1 MAAKCMLV
9 GGTGSHVGKSW
20 MAAAICRWLRRR
32 GLRVAP
38 FKAQNMSNNSFPCPA
53 GGEIGRAQVVQA
65 EACGL
70 EPSSDMNPI
79 LLKPNSDNGSQV
91 VLNGKVWKNL
101 KAREYYEHF
110 DFLLGQVQQA
120 FARLA
125 REYDFVV
132 IEGAGSIA
140 ELNLRRTDL
149 VNLGLAKL
157 LQAPTLLVA
166 DIDRGGV
173 FAAVYG
179 TMALIEP
186 EEAKLV
192 RSFAVNRFRGDPALF
207 HDGRRI
213 LEDKASRPCLGVFPY
228 VHDLHIDE
236 EDGVALDYL
245 APAPQDGPRIAI
257 LRFPRI
263 SNLTDFQLLR
273 WADWIQS
280 ANDASYDIVILPGT
294 KNPVADL
301 AWMRS
306 RGLDEWVRRQ
316 HEIGAVVLGICGGYQ
331 ILGER
336 IDDPFAVESGDGSV
350 EGLGLLPVTT
360 VLEREKVT
368 QVVKGATPGGVRFP
382 AYEIHMGKTT
392 RPAGSSPFAYVEG
405 REEGLRAGR
414 CWGTYLH
421 GALESVAVIGEL
433 FGVELP
439 PVASKDFRYDRLA
452 DWFEESADTKLFE
465 DLYL

>member
-1 MAAKCMLV
+1 
-9 GGTGSHVGKSW
+9 
-20 MAAAICRWLRRR
+20 
-32 GLRVAP
+32 
-38 FKAQNMSNNSFPCPA
+38 
-53 GGEIGRAQVVQA
+53 
-65 EACGL
+65 
-70 EPSSDMNPI
+70 
-79 LLKPNSDNGSQV
+79 
-91 VLNGKVWKNL
+91 
-101 KAREYYEHF
+101 
-110 DFLLGQVQQA
+110 
-120 FARLA
+120 
-125 REYDFVV
+125 
-132 IEGAGSIA
+132 
-140 ELNLRRTDL
+140 
-149 VNLGLAKL
+149 
-157 LQAPTLLVA
+157 
-166 DIDRGGV
+166 
-173 FAAVYG
+173 
-179 TMALIEP
+179 MALIEP

-263 SNLTDFQLLR
+263 SKLTDFQLLR